1 MSRLVASSAHRTFPK
16 TKTAASSPVTVTVT
30 VKSLRATQEK
40 SIKTTTI
47 NAAAARAVKT
57 LTDLQE
63 AVYEEIQRNYQV
75 LAEARAEERILRRLL
90 QGPLYYACN
99 GHVHSHTDP
108 RDPSPWL
115 QDPKGTVCLS
125 TFDLYTDSPN
135 HCYLENVRQRFC
147 TEELKKIKTGSVPF
161 TRIKDLRR
169 QERRRSL

>member
-108 RDPSPWL
+108 SDPSPWL
-115 QDPKGTVCLS
+115 QAPRKPSASLPLTSTPTPRTTAISRTFVNVSIPKS
-125 TFDLYTDSPN
+125 
-135 HCYLENVRQRFC
+135 
-147 TEELKKIKTGSVPF
+147 
-161 TRIKDLRR
+161 
-169 QERRRSL
+169 